1 MAQGRSRRRKTALS
15 SSDDED
21 DSVPTLDVEEAPAH
35 DEVHETKPARASRS
49 KAKASI
55 SASTSTSTTTKVAQ
69 SLSKPRQ
76 NRQPKKSAIEPQPKH
91 ANKSI
96 FSFFNP
102 SVQRHQAS
110 SQDSTS
116 PPASANPDLKELDI
130 EDDISADDATL
141 SQPSQIAHTLR
152 KRKLIKDDT
161 ADTNRDGFP
170 APSQKFRKVSGGTR
184 IPTNSTPHPIDTRP
198 WTERFA
204 PVDLSEL
211 TVHKRKVTD
220 VRSLL
225 ESALSDRPRLRLII
239 LKGAAGTAKTT
250 TVNLLAKE
258 MGIGI
263 MEWKSPVGTDAAS
276 SAFTSYSRQFE
287 DFVFRSGKFAGL
299 DLVRSDGTAQPAL
312 ITTNN
317 HTKQIMLVEEFHN
330 TFAKSSPALQI
341 FRNTILQY
349 LAAPVSSNP
358 TPMVM
363 VISEALL
370 STTTASADSFTAHRL
385 LGPAILNHPQTAS
398 IEFNNIAP
406 TILTKALDAIVIK
419 ESRKSGRRFAP
430 GPAVLK
436 HLAETGDIRSA
447 VSSLEFLCLAGDN
460 SGAWSSKVAFT
471 KPKSR
476 VEASLTKQEQEA
488 LKLISNR
495 ESSLGIFHA
504 VGRVVYNKRVN
515 PTSPVA
521 QPPTYF
527 PQHRKPKVPEHDPN
541 SLIDG
546 VGTDTSTFVGA
557 LQENYALSCSSSSS
571 EDALDSLNGCID
583 ALSDFD
589 MLSCDRFGFGTH
601 MSSGS
606 AQDNLRQDDISFQ
619 TAIRGV
625 LFWLPTPVNR
635 LAGLPRGAKRGDE
648 FKMFFPSTA
657 KLWKEKEEFE
667 STLESVITTIHNLAI
682 DSSLERASPNTE
694 GVAAWKRQQTTDA
707 ASENDENL
715 TLTTT
720 PLSSTLLSSG
730 ARTELLLERLPY
742 ASQIL
747 PRQKDIPTLLI
758 SKINSL
764 TRISARDSASIALDD
779 AALDVAEDNEISL
792 QQSEWTDRPDSE
804 SAVTRRG
811 KKQNSQKDE
820 FERGGL
826 HIPVEHAVEKL
837 VLSDDDIED

>member
-1 MAQGRSRRRKTALS
+1 MAQGRPRRKRPVLS

-21 DSVPTLDVEEAPAH
+21 DSVPTIHEEEAPAH
-35 DEVHETKPARASRS
+35 AEATEIKPVRPSRS
-49 KAKASI
+49 KAKAL
-55 SASTSTSTTTKVAQ
+55 TSTSISTTTNVAH
-69 SLSKPRQ
+69 SPTKPRQ
-76 NRQPKKSAIEPQPKH
+76 TRQPKKSAIEAQPKR

-102 SVQRHQAS
+102 SVQRQQAS
-110 SQDSTS
+110 SQDSPS

-141 SQPSQIAHTLR
+141 SQPSQIAQTIR

-161 ADTNRDGFP
+161 ADTNRDGLP

-184 IPTNSTPHPIDTRP
+184 LSTNSTSHSIDTRP

-211 TVHKRKVTD
+211 AVHKRKVTD
-220 VRSLL
+220 VRNLL
-225 ESALSDRPRLRLII
+225 ESALSDRPRPRLII

-258 MGIGI
+258 MGIDI

-276 SAFTSYSRQFE
+276 SAFTSYSSQFE

-299 DLVRSDGTAQPAL
+299 DLVRSDGTARPAL
-312 ITTNN
+312 ATTDNQS
-317 HTKQIMLVEEFHN
+317 KQIMLVEEFPN
-330 TFAKSSPALQI
+330 TFSKSSPALQI
-341 FRNTILQY
+341 FRDTILQY
-349 LAAPVSSNP
+349 LAAPASSNP

-385 LGPAILNHPQTAS
+385 LGSAILNHPQTAS
-398 IEFNNIAP
+398 IEFNDIAP
-406 TILTKALDAIVIK
+406 TILTKALDAIVTK

-430 GPAVLK
+430 GPGVLK
-436 HLAETGDIRSA
+436 HLAETGDVRSA
-447 VSSLEFLCLAGDN
+447 VSSLEFLCLAGDD

-476 VEASLTKQEQEA
+476 VEAPLTKQEQEA
-488 LKLISNR
+488 LKLISKR

-504 VGRVVYNKRVN
+504 VGRVVYNKRIN
-515 PTSPVA
+515 PTSPVP

-541 SLIDG
+541 SLIDE

-557 LQENYALSCSSSSS
+557 LQENYALSCSSPSS

-589 MLSCDRFGFGTH
+589 MLSCDRFGFGTR

-648 FKMFFPSTA
+648 FKMFFPSA
-657 KLWKEKEEFE
+657 SKLWKEKEEFE
-667 STLESVITTIHNLAI
+667 STLESVMTTIHHLATG
-682 DSSLERASPNTE
+682 SSSGSTFASTE
-694 GVAAWKRQQTTDA
+694 GVAAWKRQQATDA
-707 ASENDENL
+707 APDGDADLDFTSA
-715 TLTTT
+715 
-720 PLSSTLLSSG
+720 PLSNTLLSSS
-730 ARTELLLERLPY
+730 AKTELLLERLPY

-747 PRQKDIPTLLI
+747 PRQKDIPAYLI

-764 TRISARDSASIALDD
+764 TRISARNSASLTLDD
-779 AALDVAEDNEISL
+779 AALDAVEDNEVGL
-792 QQSEWTDRPDSE
+792 QQSEWTDRPDAE
-804 SAVTRRG
+804 SAITRTG
-811 KKQNSQKDE
+811 KKQDSQKGK
-820 FERGGL
+820 FEGGGL

>member
-1 MAQGRSRRRKTALS
+1 MAQGRPRRKKTVLS

-21 DSVPTLDVEEAPAH
+21 DSGPTIDLEDAPAH
-35 DEVHETKPARASRS
+35 DEPTETKPVRASRS
-49 KAKASI
+49 KGKA
-55 SASTSTSTTTKVAQ
+55 ATSTSTTTEVSQ
-69 SLSKPRQ
+69 SPSKPRQ
-76 NRQPKKSAIEPQPKH
+76 NRQPKKSVTEAQPKR

-96 FSFFNP
+96 FSFFTP
-102 SVQRHQAS
+102 AARRHQVS

-116 PPASANPDLKELDI
+116 PPASANADSKELDI

-141 SQPSQIAHTLR
+141 SQPSQIAQTLR

-161 ADTNRDGFP
+161 VDTNRDGLP
-170 APSQKFRKVSGGTR
+170 APSQKFRKVSDGTR
-184 IPTNSTPHPIDTRP
+184 KPTNSTPNTIDTRP

-211 TVHKRKVTD
+211 AVHKRKVTD
-220 VRSLL
+220 VRNVL
-225 ESALSDRPRLRLII
+225 ESALSDCPRPRLII

-263 MEWKSPVGTDAAS
+263 MEWKSPVGTDATS
-276 SAFTSYSRQFE
+276 NAFTSYSSQFE

-299 DLVRSDGTAQPAL
+299 DLVRSDGTVQPAL
-312 ITTNN
+312 ATTND
-317 HTKQIMLVEEFHN
+317 HAKQIMLVEEFPN
-330 TFAKSSPALQI
+330 TFNRSSPALQT

-349 LAAPVSSNP
+349 LAAPASSNP

-385 LGPAILNHPQTAS
+385 LGPAILNHPQTAL
-398 IEFNNIAP
+398 IEFNDIAP

-430 GPAVLK
+430 GAGVLK
-436 HLAETGDIRSA
+436 HIAETGDIRSA
-447 VSSLEFLCLAGDN
+447 VSSLEFLCLAGDD

-471 KPKSR
+471 KPKGR
-476 VEASLTKQEQEA
+476 VEIPLTQQEQEA
-488 LKLISNR
+488 LKLVSNR

-515 PTSPVA
+515 PSSPVP
-521 QPPTYF
+521 QPPTYL
-527 PQHRKPKVPEHDPN
+527 PQHRKSKVPEHDPN
-541 SLIDG
+541 SLIDE

-589 MLSCDRFGFGTH
+589 MLSCDRFDFGTR

-648 FKMFFPSTA
+648 FKMFFPSA
-657 KLWKEKEEFE
+657 SKLWKEKEEFE
-667 STLESVITTIHNLAI
+667 STLDSVISTIQNLAI
-682 DSSLERASPNTE
+682 GSSSNLTSASTE
-694 GVAAWKRQQTTDA
+694 GVAAWQHQQTSDA
-707 ASENDENL
+707 ASEDDRH
-715 TLTTT
+715 TAATTVPPT
-720 PLSSTLLSSG
+720 NALLSSS
-730 ARTELLLERLPY
+730 AKTELLLERLPY

-747 PRQKDIPTLLI
+747 PRQRDMPSSLI
-758 SKINSL
+758 SKVNTL
-764 TRISARDSASIALDD
+764 TRISARNSASTALDD
-779 AALDVAEDNEISL
+779 ASLEVSEDNEIGL
-792 QQSEWTDRPDSE
+792 QQSEWTDRPDLE
-804 SAVTRRG
+804 SAVVRRG
-811 KKQNSQKDE
+811 KKHESQKGE
-820 FERGGL
+820 FEGGGL

>member
-1 MAQGRSRRRKTALS
+1 MAQGRPRRKKTVLS

-21 DSVPTLDVEEAPAH
+21 DSPPTLDLEEAPAH
-35 DEVHETKPARASRS
+35 DDITETKPARASRS
-49 KAKASI
+49 KVKAS
-55 SASTSTSTTTKVAQ
+55 SSTTTTTSIKVTH
-69 SLSKPRQ
+69 SSSKPRQ
-76 NRQPKKSAIEPQPKH
+76 NQPKKSTVEAQPKR

-102 SVQRHQAS
+102 TTQRHQAS

-116 PPASANPDLKELDI
+116 PPTSANPDPRELDI

-141 SQPSQIAHTLR
+141 SQPSQIAQTLR

-161 ADTNRDGFP
+161 ADINRDGPP
-170 APSQKFRKVSGGTR
+170 APSQKFRKVSAGTR
-184 IPTNSTPHPIDTRP
+184 VPSSSTPHQVDTRP

-211 TVHKRKVTD
+211 AVHKRKVTD
-220 VRSLL
+220 VRNLV
-225 ESALSDRPRLRLII
+225 ESALSDRPRPRLII
-239 LKGAAGTAKTT
+239 LKGAAGTGKTT
-250 TVNLLAKE
+250 TVNLLAKD

-276 SAFTSYSRQFE
+276 SAFASYSSQFE
-287 DFVFRSGKFAGL
+287 DFVFRSRKFGGL

-312 ITTNN
+312 ATIND
-317 HTKQIMLVEEFHN
+317 HTKQIMLVEEFPN
-330 TFAKSSPALQI
+330 TFTKSSPALQI

-349 LAAPVSSNP
+349 LAAPASSNP

-385 LGPAILNHPQTAS
+385 LGAAILNHPQTAS
-398 IEFNNIAP
+398 IEFNDIAP

-430 GPAVLK
+430 GPGVLK

-447 VSSLEFLCLAGDN
+447 VSSLEFLCLAGDD

-471 KPKSR
+471 KPKGR
-476 VEASLTKQEQEA
+476 VEAPLTKQEQEA

-504 VGRVVYNKRVN
+504 VGRVVYNKRIN
-515 PTSPVA
+515 PATPVP
-521 QPPTYF
+521 QPPTYL

-541 SLIDG
+541 SLIDE

-557 LQENYALSCSSSSS
+557 LQENYVLSCSSTSS

-589 MLSCDRFGFGTH
+589 MLSCDRFGFGTR

-648 FKMFFPSTA
+648 FKMFFPSMS

-667 STLESVITTIHNLAI
+667 STLENVITTIHNLATG
-682 DSSLERASPNTE
+682 SSLDSTSADTE
-694 GVAAWKRQQTTDA
+694 GVAAWKRQQTADV
-707 ASENDENL
+707 ASEDDTNL
-715 TLTTT
+715 VPTAA
-720 PLSSTLLSSG
+720 PFRNTLLSSS

-747 PRQKDIPTLLI
+747 PRQKDIPTSLI
-758 SKINSL
+758 CNVNTL
-764 TRISARDSASIALDD
+764 TRISGRNSASIALDD
-779 AALDVAEDNEISL
+779 AALEVTEDNDVSL

-804 SAVTRRG
+804 SAVGRRG
-811 KKQNSQKDE
+811 KKRESQKGE
-820 FERGGL
+820 FEGGGL

>member
-1 MAQGRSRRRKTALS
+1 MAQGRPRRKKMVVS
-15 SSDDED
+15 SDDDED
-21 DSVPTLDVEEAPAH
+21 DPVATVDPEETLVQHEAT
-35 DEVHETKPARASRS
+35 DGTGDKPISQQIPSNPRRS
-49 KAKASI
+49 
-55 SASTSTSTTTKVAQ
+55 
-69 SLSKPRQ
+69 
-76 NRQPKKSAIEPQPKH
+76 RQPNKSAIEAQPKR

-102 SVQRHQAS
+102 TTQRQQAS
-110 SQDSTS
+110 SQDSTT
-116 PPASANPDLKELDI
+116 PLASANPDPRELNI
-130 EDDISADDATL
+130 EDDISADEATL
-141 SQPSQIAHTLR
+141 SQPSQIAQTLR
-152 KRKLIKDDT
+152 KRKLIRDDIG
-161 ADTNRDGFP
+161 DSSRDGAP
-170 APSQKFRKVSGGTR
+170 AASQKFRKVSAGTR
-184 IPTNSTPHPIDTRP
+184 APTNSTFAPSDTRP

-211 TVHKRKVTD
+211 AVHKRKITD
-220 VRSLL
+220 VRSVL
-225 ESALSDRPRLRLII
+225 ESALSDRPRPRLIV

-250 TVNLLAKE
+250 TFSLLAKE

-263 MEWKSPVGTDAAS
+263 MEWKSPVGADAAS
-276 SAFTSYSRQFE
+276 SAFTSYSSQFE
-287 DFVFRSGKFAGL
+287 DFVFRSDKFAGL
-299 DLVRSDGTAQPAL
+299 DLIRSDGTAQPAPA
-312 ITTNN
+312 IKD
-317 HTKQIMLVEEFHN
+317 HAKQIMLVEEFPN

-349 LAAPVSSNP
+349 LAAPTSSNP

-363 VISEALL
+363 IVSEALL

-406 TILTKALDAIVIK
+406 TILTKALDAIIIK

-436 HLAETGDIRSA
+436 HLAETGDVRSA
-447 VSSLEFLCLAGDN
+447 ISSLEFLCLAGDD

-471 KPKSR
+471 RPKGR
-476 VEASLTKQEQEA
+476 AEAALTRQEQEA
-488 LKLISNR
+488 LKVISNR

-504 VGRVVYNKRVN
+504 VGRVVYNKRID
-515 PTSPVA
+515 PSSPVP

-541 SLIDG
+541 NLIDE
-546 VGTDTSTFVGA
+546 VGTDTSTFIGA

-571 EDALDSLNGCID
+571 EDAMDSLNGCID

-589 MLSCDRFGFGTH
+589 MLSCDRFGFGTR

-619 TAIRGV
+619 TAVRGV

-648 FKMFFPSTA
+648 FKMFFPSSS

-667 STLESVITTIHNLAI
+667 ATFETVLSTMHKLAVG
-682 DSSLERASPNTE
+682 SSSDFTSANTE
-694 GVAAWKRQQTTDA
+694 GVAAWKRQQILDVPSDEQNA
-707 ASENDENL
+707 DLASS
-715 TLTTT
+715 
-720 PLSSTLLSSG
+720 PSFSKTLLSSG

-747 PRQKDIPTLLI
+747 PRYKDTPPSFIAGVNT
-758 SKINSL
+758 L
-764 TRISARDSASIALDD
+764 TRISVLNSSSTALDD
-779 AALDVAEDNEISL
+779 AALDVMEDNDADM
-792 QQSEWTDRPDSE
+792 QQSEWTDRSDPE
-804 SAVTRRG
+804 SAATKRG
-811 KKQNSQKDE
+811 KKQQNQKGD
-820 FERGGL
+820 FEGGGL

>member
-1 MAQGRSRRRKTALS
+1 MAQGRLRRKKTVLS
-15 SSDDED
+15 SSNDED
-21 DSVPTLDVEEAPAH
+21 DSPPTIDLEEAPAH
-35 DEVHETKPARASRS
+35 NEVTETKPARSSRS
-49 KAKASI
+49 KAKASG
-55 SASTSTSTTTKVAQ
+55 STPTTTTTKVTQ
-69 SLSKPRQ
+69 SPSKPPQ
-76 NRQPKKSAIEPQPKH
+76 NRQPKKSAVEAQPKR

-102 SVQRHQAS
+102 TAQRHQAS

-116 PPASANPDLKELDI
+116 PPASANPDPRELDI

-141 SQPSQIAHTLR
+141 SQPSQIAQTLR

-161 ADTNRDGFP
+161 ADINRDGPP

-184 IPTNSTPHPIDTRP
+184 IPSNSTPRQVDTRP

-211 TVHKRKVTD
+211 AVHKRKVTD
-220 VRSLL
+220 VRNLL
-225 ESALSDRPRLRLII
+225 ESALSDRPRPRLII
-239 LKGAAGTAKTT
+239 LKGAAGTGKTT

-276 SAFTSYSRQFE
+276 SAFTSYSSQFE

-312 ITTNN
+312 ATTND
-317 HTKQIMLVEEFHN
+317 HTKQIMLVEEFPN
-330 TFAKSSPALQI
+330 TFTKSSPALQI

-349 LAAPVSSNP
+349 LAAPASSNP

-363 VISEALL
+363 IISEALL

-398 IEFNNIAP
+398 VEFNDIAP

-430 GPAVLK
+430 GPGVLK

-447 VSSLEFLCLAGDN
+447 VSSLEFLCLAGDE

-471 KPKSR
+471 KPKGR
-476 VEASLTKQEQEA
+476 VEVPLTKQEQEA

-515 PTSPVA
+515 PTSPVP
-521 QPPTYF
+521 QPPTYL

-541 SLIDG
+541 SLIDE

-589 MLSCDRFGFGTH
+589 MLSCDRFGFGTR

-648 FKMFFPSTA
+648 FKMFFPSTS

-667 STLESVITTIHNLAI
+667 STLESVITMIHNLATG
-682 DSSLERASPNTE
+682 SSLNPISTNPE
-694 GVAAWKRQQTTDA
+694 GVAAWKRQQTADV
-707 ASENDENL
+707 ASEDDTNL
-715 TLTTT
+715 ALTTA
-720 PLSSTLLSSG
+720 PLSNTLSSSS
-730 ARTELLLERLPY
+730 ARTELLLEQLPY
-742 ASQIL
+742 ASRIL
-747 PRQKDIPTLLI
+747 PHQKDIPTSLI
-758 SKINSL
+758 SNINTL
-764 TRISARDSASIALDD
+764 TRISARTSASTALDD
-779 AALDVAEDNEISL
+779 AAVDVVEDNDISL

-811 KKQNSQKDE
+811 KKHESQKGE
-820 FERGGL
+820 FEGGGL

>member
-1 MAQGRSRRRKTALS
+1 MAQGRPRRKKMVVS
-15 SSDDED
+15 SDDDED
-21 DSVPTLDVEEAPAH
+21 DPVPTVDVEETL
-35 DEVHETKPARASRS
+35 VQHEATEGTEGKLTRSSRS
-49 KAKASI
+49 KAKAS
-55 SASTSTSTTTKVAQ
+55 ASTSARTKVTK
-69 SLSKPRQ
+69 SPSKPRQ
-76 NRQPKKSAIEPQPKH
+76 SRQPNKSAVEAQPKR

-102 SVQRHQAS
+102 TTQRQQAS

-116 PPASANPDLKELDI
+116 PPASANPNSRELDI
-130 EDDISADDATL
+130 EDDISADEPTL
-141 SQPSQIAHTLR
+141 SQPSQVAQTLR
-152 KRKLIKDDT
+152 KRKLITDDIG
-161 ADTNRDGFP
+161 DGSRGGPP
-170 APSQKFRKVSGGTR
+170 AASQKFRKVSAGTR
-184 IPTNSTPHPIDTRP
+184 APTYSTLGPSDTRP

-204 PVDLSEL
+204 PIDLSEL
-211 TVHKRKVTD
+211 AVHKRKITD
-220 VRSLL
+220 VRNVL
-225 ESALSDRPRLRLII
+225 ESALSDRPRPRLIV

-250 TVNLLAKE
+250 TVSLLAKE
-258 MGIGI
+258 MGIGM

-276 SAFTSYSRQFE
+276 SAFTSYSSQFE

-299 DLVRSDGTAQPAL
+299 DLVRSDGTAQPAP
-312 ITTNN
+312 TTKD
-317 HTKQIMLVEEFHN
+317 HSRQIMLVEEFPN

-349 LAAPVSSNP
+349 LAAPTSSNP

-363 VISEALL
+363 IISEALL

-385 LGPAILNHPQTAS
+385 LGPAILNHPQTAP

-406 TILTKALDAIVIK
+406 TILTKALDAIIIK

-436 HLAETGDIRSA
+436 HLAETGDVRSA
-447 VSSLEFLCLAGDN
+447 VSSLEFLCLAGDD

-471 KPKSR
+471 KSKSR
-476 VEASLTKQEQEA
+476 AEAALTKQEQEA

-504 VGRVVYNKRVN
+504 VGRVVYNKRID
-515 PTSPVA
+515 PSSPVP

-541 SLIDG
+541 NLIDE
-546 VGTDTSTFVGA
+546 VGTDTSTFIGA

-571 EDALDSLNGCID
+571 EDAMDSLNGCID

-589 MLSCDRFGFGTH
+589 MLSCDRFSFGTR

-619 TAIRGV
+619 TAVRGV

-648 FKMFFPSTA
+648 FKMYFPSSS
-657 KLWKEKEEFE
+657 KLWKEKEQFE
-667 STLESVITTIHNLAI
+667 ATFETVVSTMHKLAVGSSS
-682 DSSLERASPNTE
+682 DSASAITE
-694 GVAAWKRQQTTDA
+694 GVAAWKRQQIPDVP
-707 ASENDENL
+707 SDEQNADL
-715 TLTTT
+715 VSL
-720 PLSSTLLSSG
+720 PLSNALLSSG

-747 PRQKDIPTLLI
+747 PRHKDMPPSFIAGVNT
-758 SKINSL
+758 L
-764 TRISARDSASIALDD
+764 TRISALNSPSTALDD
-779 AALDVAEDNEISL
+779 AALDVMEDNDANL
-792 QQSEWTDRPDSE
+792 QHAEWIDRPDQE
-804 SAVTRRG
+804 SAVSKRG
-811 KKQNSQKDE
+811 KKQQSQKGE
-820 FERGGL
+820 YEGGGL

>member
-1 MAQGRSRRRKTALS
+1 MAQGRPRRKKTVLS

-21 DSVPTLDVEEAPAH
+21 DSLPTLDVEAAPAH
-35 DEVHETKPARASRS
+35 HEVHETKPARASRS
-49 KAKASI
+49 KAKAPT
-55 SASTSTSTTTKVAQ
+55 STSTSTSTRATQ
-69 SLSKPRQ
+69 SPSKPRL
-76 NRQPKKSAIEPQPKH
+76 NRQPKKSAIDAQPKR

-102 SVQRHQAS
+102 SVQRHQPS

-161 ADTNRDGFP
+161 ADTNRDGLP
-170 APSQKFRKVSGGTR
+170 VPSQKFRKVSGGTR
-184 IPTNSTPHPIDTRP
+184 ISTNSTPYSIDTRP

-211 TVHKRKVTD
+211 AVHKRKVTD
-220 VRSLL
+220 VRNLL
-225 ESALSDRPRLRLII
+225 ESALSDRPRPRLII

-250 TVNLLAKE
+250 TVNLLARE

-276 SAFTSYSRQFE
+276 SAFTSYSSQFE

-312 ITTNN
+312 TITNN
-317 HTKQIMLVEEFHN
+317 HTKQIMLVEEFPN
-330 TFAKSSPALQI
+330 TFVKSSPALQI

-349 LAAPVSSNP
+349 LAAPASSSP

-398 IEFNNIAP
+398 IEFNDIAP

-447 VSSLEFLCLAGDN
+447 VSSLEFLCLAGDD

-515 PTSPVA
+515 PTSPVP

-541 SLIDG
+541 SLIDE

-557 LQENYALSCSSSSS
+557 LQENYVLSCSSSSS

-589 MLSCDRFGFGTH
+589 MLSCDRFGFGTR

-667 STLESVITTIHNLAI
+667 STLESVITTMHNLAT
-682 DSSLERASPNTE
+682 SSGSESAPANTE

-707 ASENDENL
+707 ASEDDENP
-715 TLTTT
+715 TTA
-720 PLSSTLLSSG
+720 PLSNTLLSSG

-758 SKINSL
+758 SKISSL
-764 TRISARDSASIALDD
+764 TRISARNSTSIALDD
-779 AALDVAEDNEISL
+779 AALDVAEDNEIGL

-811 KKQNSQKDE
+811 KKQDSQKDE
-820 FERGGL
+820 FEGGGL

>member
-1 MAQGRSRRRKTALS
+1 MAQGRPRRKKTVLS

-21 DSVPTLDVEEAPAH
+21 DSIPTLDVQEAPAH
-35 DEVHETKPARASRS
+35 DDAQETKSARASRS
-49 KAKASI
+49 KAKAS
-55 SASTSTSTTTKVAQ
+55 ASTSTSTSTKAIQ
-69 SLSKPRQ
+69 SPSKPRQ
-76 NRQPKKSAIEPQPKH
+76 NPQPKKSAIETQPKR

-102 SVQRHQAS
+102 SVQRHQAP

-130 EDDISADDATL
+130 EDDISADDSTL

-161 ADTNRDGFP
+161 VDTNRDGLP
-170 APSQKFRKVSGGTR
+170 APSQKFRKASGGTR
-184 IPTNSTPHPIDTRP
+184 IPTNSAAHPIDTRP

-211 TVHKRKVTD
+211 AVHKRKVTD
-220 VRSLL
+220 VRHLL
-225 ESALSDRPRLRLII
+225 ESALSDRSRPRLII

-250 TVNLLAKE
+250 TVSLLAKE

-276 SAFTSYSRQFE
+276 SAFTSYSSQFE

-312 ITTNN
+312 NTSNN
-317 HTKQIMLVEEFHN
+317 DTKQIMLVEEFPN

-349 LAAPVSSNP
+349 LAAPSSSHP

-370 STTTASADSFTAHRL
+370 STTNASADSFTAHRL

-398 IEFNNIAP
+398 IEFNDIAP

-447 VSSLEFLCLAGDN
+447 VSSLEFLCLPGDD

-471 KPKSR
+471 KSKSR

-515 PTSPVA
+515 PTSPVP

-541 SLIDG
+541 SLIDEI
-546 VGTDTSTFVGA
+546 GTDTSTFVGA
-557 LQENYALSCSSSSS
+557 LQENHALSCSSSSS
-571 EDALDSLNGCID
+571 EDALDSLNGCTD

-589 MLSCDRFGFGTH
+589 MLSCDRFGFGTR

-667 STLESVITTIHNLAI
+667 NTLESVITTIHKLATG
-682 DSSLERASPNTE
+682 SSSESTSANTE

-707 ASENDENL
+707 ALEDDENL
-715 TLTTT
+715 TLTTA
-720 PLSSTLLSSG
+720 PLSNTLLSSG

-747 PRQKDIPTLLI
+747 PCQKDIPTSLI

-764 TRISARDSASIALDD
+764 TRISARNSASIALDD
-779 AALDVAEDNEISL
+779 AALDVAEEHEFSL
-792 QQSEWTDRPDSE
+792 QQSEWVDRPDSE

-820 FERGGL
+820 FEGGGL

>member
-1 MAQGRSRRRKTALS
+1 MAQGRPRRKKTVLS

-21 DSVPTLDVEEAPAH
+21 DFVPTTHAEEVPAH
-35 DEVHETKPARASRS
+35 DDVTETKPVRAARS
-49 KAKASI
+49 KAKA
-55 SASTSTSTTTKVAQ
+55 SASTSTSTSTTTNVAQ
-69 SLSKPRQ
+69 SPTKPRQ
-76 NRQPKKSAIEPQPKH
+76 TRQPKKSNIEAQPKR

-116 PPASANPDLKELDI
+116 PPATANPDLKELDI

-141 SQPSQIAHTLR
+141 SQPSQIAQTIR

-161 ADTNRDGFP
+161 ADTTRDGPP
-170 APSQKFRKVSGGTR
+170 APSQKFRKVSGGAK
-184 IPTNSTPHPIDTRP
+184 ISTNSTPHPIDTRP

-211 TVHKRKVTD
+211 AVHKRKVTD
-220 VRSLL
+220 VRNLL
-225 ESALSDRPRLRLII
+225 ESALSDRPRPRLII

-258 MGIGI
+258 MGVGV

-276 SAFTSYSRQFE
+276 GAFTSYSSQFE
-287 DFVFRSGKFAGL
+287 DFVFRSGKFVGL

-312 ITTNN
+312 TADN
-317 HTKQIMLVEEFHN
+317 HTKQIMLVEEFPN
-330 TFAKSSPALQI
+330 TFSKSSPALQI

-349 LAAPVSSNP
+349 LAAPASSNP

-398 IEFNNIAP
+398 IEFNDIAP

-430 GPAVLK
+430 GPRVLK

-447 VSSLEFLCLAGDN
+447 VSSLEFLCLAGDD

-476 VEASLTKQEQEA
+476 VEAPLTKQEQEA

-515 PTSPVA
+515 PTSPVP

-541 SLIDG
+541 SLIDE

-589 MLSCDRFGFGTH
+589 MLSCDRFGFGTR

-648 FKMFFPSTA
+648 FKMFFPSA
-657 KLWKEKEEFE
+657 SKLWKEKEEFE
-667 STLESVITTIHNLAI
+667 STLESVTTTIHNLATG
-682 DSSLERASPNTE
+682 SRSNPTSANTE

-707 ASENDENL
+707 APNDDENL
-715 TLTTT
+715 DLTTA
-720 PLSSTLLSSG
+720 PFSDTLLSSS
-730 ARTELLLERLPY
+730 AKSELLLERLPY
-742 ASQIL
+742 ASRIL
-747 PRQKDIPTLLI
+747 PRQKDIPVLLI
-758 SKINSL
+758 SKVNSL
-764 TRISARDSASIALDD
+764 TRISARNSASIALDD
-779 AALDVAEDNEISL
+779 AALEAAEDNEAGL
-792 QQSEWTDRPDSE
+792 QQSEWTDRPDAE
-804 SAVTRRG
+804 SIASRRG
-811 KKQNSQKDE
+811 KKKDSQKDE
-820 FERGGL
+820 FEGGGL

>member
-1 MAQGRSRRRKTALS
+1 MAQGRPRRKKTVLS

-21 DSVPTLDVEEAPAH
+21 DSMPTVDLEDAPAH
-35 DEVHETKPARASRS
+35 HEVNETKPARPSRS
-49 KAKASI
+49 KAKAP
-55 SASTSTSTTTKVAQ
+55 ASTTTKVSQ
-69 SLSKPRQ
+69 SPSKPRQ
-76 NRQPKKSAIEPQPKH
+76 NRQPKKSAIEAQPKR

-102 SVQRHQAS
+102 TAQRHQAS
-110 SQDSTS
+110 SQGSTS
-116 PPASANPDLKELDI
+116 PPASAIPASAELDI
-130 EDDISADDATL
+130 EDDISADDASL
-141 SQPSQIAHTLR
+141 SQPSQIAQTLR
-152 KRKLIKDDT
+152 KRKLIKDDPV
-161 ADTNRDGFP
+161 DTNRDGLP
-170 APSQKFRKVSGGTR
+170 APSQKFRKVSGGAK
-184 IPTNSTPHPIDTRP
+184 ISTNSTPRPIDIRP

-211 TVHKRKVTD
+211 AVHKRKVTD
-220 VRSLL
+220 VRNLL
-225 ESALSDRPRLRLII
+225 ESALSDRPRPRLII
-239 LKGAAGTAKTT
+239 LNGAAGTAKTT

-263 MEWKSPVGTDAAS
+263 MEWKSPVGTDTAS
-276 SAFTSYSRQFE
+276 SAFTSYSSQFE

-312 ITTNN
+312 AAVN
-317 HTKQIMLVEEFHN
+317 HHAKQIMLVEEFPN
-330 TFAKSSPALQI
+330 TFTKSSPALQI

-349 LAAPVSSNP
+349 LAAPASSNP

-385 LGPAILNHPQTAS
+385 LGPAILNHSQTAS
-398 IEFNNIAP
+398 IEFNDIAP

-430 GPAVLK
+430 GPGVLK

-447 VSSLEFLCLAGDN
+447 VSSLEFLCLAGDD

-471 KPKSR
+471 KPKGR
-476 VEASLTKQEQEA
+476 AEAPLTKQEQEA

-504 VGRVVYNKRVN
+504 VGRVVYNKRIN
-515 PTSPVA
+515 PTSPVP
-521 QPPTYF
+521 QPPTCL
-527 PQHRKPKVPEHDPN
+527 PQHRKPKIPEHDPN
-541 SLIDG
+541 SLIDE

-589 MLSCDRFGFGTH
+589 MLSCDRFGFGTR

-648 FKMFFPSTA
+648 FKMFFPSA
-657 KLWKEKEEFE
+657 SKLWKEKEEFE
-667 STLESVITTIHNLAI
+667 STLESVITTMHNLATG
-682 DSSLERASPNTE
+682 SSSNSTSANTE
-694 GVAAWKRQQTTDA
+694 GVAAWKRQQITDA
-707 ASENDENL
+707 ASEDDADL
-715 TLTTT
+715 TLTTA
-720 PLSSTLLSSG
+720 PLSNTLLSSG

-747 PRQKDIPTLLI
+747 PHQKDIPTLLV
-758 SKINSL
+758 SKVDTL
-764 TRISARDSASIALDD
+764 TRISSQKSAAIALDD
-779 AALDVAEDNEISL
+779 AALDVVEDNESL
-792 QQSEWTDRPDSE
+792 QQSEWTDRPDAE
-804 SAVTRRG
+804 STVMKRG
-811 KKQNSQKDE
+811 TQKGE
-820 FERGGL
+820 FEGGGL